1 MPLCG
6 LGCHTIGNVRQ
17 TRQCEP
23 GAGEHTR
30 PRHRCEGREG
40 GEAATGK
47 VCWRKTAAE
56 HHLPCWVL
64 WAEVS
69 PRLLREHA
77 RLQGQAWGEHGM
89 QILPQ
94 ELIL

>member
-1 MPLCG
+1 MGMFGRHGSVSLE
-6 LGCHTIGNVRQ
+6 LGSTPGPAIGVR
-17 TRQCEP
+17 
-23 GAGEHTR
+23 AG
-30 PRHRCEGREG
+30 EG